1 MGGLVRLFPAPL
13 ETGPLTVCPPQMTLL
28 WACHLIP
35 AGTLT
40 GQEGCE
46 EAGTG
51 PTEPPGCGD
60 ELGYFVGGTGRYG
73 AEERTG

>member
-1 MGGLVRLFPAPL
+1 MVY
-13 ETGPLTVCPPQMTLL
+13 PPQMTLL

-35 AGTLT
+35 AGT
-40 GQEGCE
+40 GQEGRE

-51 PTEPPGCGD
+51 PIEPPGHGD
-60 ELGYFVGGTGRYG
+60 ELGCSVGGTGRYG

>member
-1 MGGLVRLFPAPL
+1 
-13 ETGPLTVCPPQMTLL
+13 MTLL

-51 PTEPPGCGD
+51 PTEPPGRGD